1 MQNRTD
7 GCSSSDNPS
16 TSYCPFNQPSGTT
29 FQSGNGLNS
38 SIGSNNSG
46 MSGGIQA
53 AGMSSL
59 ANHTPDLRI
68 TDYRTLNEQLNDS
81 TYFGNQST
89 TTATLPMHQFQHPT
103 EAAYSINQSSF
114 QLDQSHFG
122 KPMYSSERSK
132 DTHAATKPDDEKE

>member
-1 MQNRTD
+1 MQIPTYTRQT
-7 GCSSSDNPS
+7 G
-16 TSYCPFNQPSGTT
+16 NQSHASFPV
-29 FQSGNGLNS
+29 Q
-38 SIGSNNSG
+38 
-46 MSGGIQA
+46 
-53 AGMSSL
+53 
-59 ANHTPDLRI
+59 PDLRF
-68 TDYRTLNEQLNDS
+68 TDYRTSNEQLNDS
-81 TYFGNQST
+81 NYFGNQST